1 MIRILFTIIAA
12 MLAVAWGLVF
22 WGPDQTSVLCWWFV
36 MFFSLAGVIFTL
48 FSLVLVA
55 IRVIRKKLPET
66 SLFLLLIVSMIAAW
80 PAGWFMGYGRIA
92 YPSDAEKTQPSV
104 SIRLP
109 VDQSVIVAWGGN
121 PVEQNFHAT
130 FPFERWAYD
139 LLAQPAA
146 LKTPNLE
153 EYGIFGQTVL
163 APIDGTVIGIRN
175 DVPDLPAGTE
185 LNNSDIRSMLGNYIF
200 LRIDE
205 TNTYLVMAHL
215 MADSVTVKQ
224 GQHVSEGMPI
234 ARVGNSGNTSEPH
247 IHIHHQ
253 RQDPSTTN
261 FFLAKGLPLFFRE
274 IDGPPMPTGGVG
286 IVDGREVPIGMTIS
300 PLKKK

>member
-1 MIRILFTIIAA
+1 MIQILFTIIAA

-22 WGPDQTSVLCWWFV
+22 WGPGQTSSLCWWFL
-36 MFFSLAGVIFTL
+36 MFFGLAGVIFTL
-48 FSLVLVA
+48 FSLVLIAV
-55 IRVIRKKLPET
+55 RVIKKKLPER
-66 SLFLLLIVSMIAAW
+66 SQLLLLIVSMIAAW
-80 PAGWFMGYGRIA
+80 PAGWFMDFGRIA
-92 YPSDAEKTQPSV
+92 YPADVDKTNPSV

-121 PVEQNFHAT
+121 SVENNYHST
-130 FPFERWAYD
+130 VPSERWAYD

-146 LKTPNLE
+146 LKIPNLE
-153 EYGIFGQTVL
+153 KYGIFGQTVL
-163 APIDGTVIGIRN
+163 APIDGTVVGIRN
-175 DVPDLPAGTE
+175 DMPDLPAGTE
-185 LNNSDIRSMLGNYIF
+185 LDDPDVHAMLGNYVF

-205 TNTYLVMAHL
+205 TNTYLVIAHL
-215 MADSVTVKQ
+215 MADSVTVEP
-224 GQHVSEGMPI
+224 GQHVDEGTPM

-261 FFLAKGLPLFFRE
+261 FFLAEGLPLFFRE

-286 IVDGREVPIGMTIS
+286 IVDGREVPIGMTIT
-300 PLKKK
+300 PLSTN